1 MKQRNSPAFQR
12 QGGLTLG
19 TYLGYGVGDLAVNL
33 FFQSAIIYLLYFYT
47 DVFGI
52 SAAAAASI
60 FLVARIVDA
69 VTDPIMGMIAD
80 RTRSKWGK
88 FRPYLIFGAPPLA
101 AIAVAMFSVPDLA
114 DTGKIIYAYVTYILF
129 SIAYTIVSIP
139 YSGLTAVITSD
150 ARERTTLSA
159 YRMAFA
165 LGGGIIVGVGT
176 QPLVTWFGGG
186 APGFQMTIGLYAGL
200 AILLLALTFR
210 HTEEKVMPVDKT
222 PPGFRDMISVMS
234 RNLPLWL
241 LIIAFLMGMLAY
253 ILRSSAVIYYFQYNL
268 GRGDLFPLYMLFIL
282 LGQLA
287 GIVIT
292 PRIAMLWGKRNTY
305 IVGAIFGMVTGV
317 ALYFTPYDA
326 LGAIFVISAAG
337 SFFFAA
343 PTVLGWAM
351 LPDTV
356 EYAEWKQGVRADGA
370 IYATSSFFQK
380 LAMAIGG
387 ALAGLVLSAS
397 GYVAGEAQ
405 SAAALDGILFMVT
418 LGPVVAMV
426 VGIIAIWFYPLDET
440 LHENIRTDL
449 DARRVASTD

>member
-1 MKQRNSPAFQR
+1 MAKTHGPETGS
-12 QGGLTLG
+12 TKLG
-19 TYLGYGVGDLAVNL
+19 VSAYLGYGVGDLSVNL
-33 FFQSAIIYLLYFYT
+33 FFQSAIIYLLFFYT

-60 FLVARIVDA
+60 FLVARLVDA

-80 RTRSKWGK
+80 RTKTRWGK
-88 FRPYLIFGAPPLA
+88 FRPYLLFGAPPLA
-101 AIAVAMFSVPDLA
+101 VIAVAMFSVPDLEG
-114 DTGKIIYAYVTYILF
+114 DQKVFYAYATYILF
-129 SIAYTIVSIP
+129 SIAYTVVSIP
-139 YSGLTAVITSD
+139 YSGLTAVITED
-150 ARERTTLSA
+150 AKERTNLSA

-176 QPLVTWFGGG
+176 QPLVTFFGGG
-186 APGFQMTIGLYAGL
+186 AEGFQTTIALYGVMAV
-200 AILLLALTFR
+200 LLLAVTFR
-210 HTEEKVMPVDKT
+210 YTQEKVTAVVEK
-222 PPGFRDMISVMS
+222 PPTVSEMISVMS

-241 LIIAFLMGMLAY
+241 LIVAFLMGMLAY
-253 ILRSSAVIYYFQYNL
+253 IVRSSAVIYYFQYNL
-268 GRGDLFPLYMLFIL
+268 GRGDLFPIYMLFIL

-292 PRIAMLWGKRNTY
+292 PWIANKWGKKNTY
-305 IVGAIFGMVTGV
+305 VIGAVLGMVTGV

-343 PTVLGWAM
+343 PTVLAWAM

-380 LAMAIGG
+380 LAMAVGG
-387 ALAGLVLSAS
+387 AMAAMVLSAT

-405 SAAALDGILFMVT
+405 SAEALEGILLMISV
-418 LGPVVAMV
+418 GPVLAMI
-426 VGIIAIWFYPLDET
+426 VGIMAIWFYPLDEEMH
-440 LHENIRTDL
+440 LNIRKDL
-449 DARRVASTD
+449 EARRRGA